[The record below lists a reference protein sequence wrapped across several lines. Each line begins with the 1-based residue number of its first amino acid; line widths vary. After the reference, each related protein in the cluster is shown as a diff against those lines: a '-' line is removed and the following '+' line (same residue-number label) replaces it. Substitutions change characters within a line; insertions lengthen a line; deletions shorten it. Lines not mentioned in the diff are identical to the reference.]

1 MKCNII
7 FRLVFIF
14 VLLSCQEDCMIYQV
28 DEYQN
33 DNLNSTSLLIDKDII
48 DLEKEDAEKIAQNF
62 FNINVKTRS
71 RQISQV
77 KNIQAVLNEAGNPVA
92 YVVNYKNGFVI
103 VSATKLYDPVI
114 AFSDNGYI
122 DCLQMTGGLKYWFDA
137 VTDDIDQNKRILMSD
152 SSLYWEYRN
161 KWAPYEKEEQSLYTE
176 LSVKN
181 HSYWFPITKDI
192 ILNKG
197 ASWRTDRQQYCYIM
211 QSKYNVFESLDYLEH
226 TDSELERNYKNTGY
240 IPPSFVWG
248 ECLNGTIVK
257 KINPIL
263 KTYWGCGNPYNTYKK
278 NATSLSSSAV
288 AIGQLLNYRNPL
300 SIDGVKIDWTK
311 TDVPYL
317 LPDSNNEEIPK
328 MLALLDSTITAM
340 SFEHYV
346 SKDNRDYVYNI
357 YGIGP
362 FLRRNG
368 FFVNSQNGYDSSLF
382 TTILNEIKNYHPV
395 YVEINSIGALIN
407 TTLTA
412 FVCDGYYEEWAE
424 EGIIAYRTDQVQ
436 NKNYDTNPYVMHV
449 DKTTSKMY
457 SQFVHINWGDGT
469 VVSDFYPISSANG
482 WYKSIFDIDKLD
494 QYAPYEY
501 CIASIY

>member
-1 MKCNII
+1 MYK
-7 FRLVFIF
+7 
-14 VLLSCQEDCMIYQV
+14 
-28 DEYQN
+28 
-33 DNLNSTSLLIDKDII
+33 
-48 DLEKEDAEKIAQNF
+48 
-62 FNINVKTRS
+62 
-71 RQISQV
+71 RQ
-77 KNIQAVLNEAGNPVA
+77 
-92 YVVNYKNGFVI
+92 
-103 VSATKLYDPVI
+103 
-114 AFSDNGYI
+114 
-122 DCLQMTGGLKYWFDA
+122 
-137 VTDDIDQNKRILMSD
+137 
-152 SSLYWEYRN
+152 
-161 KWAPYEKEEQSLYTE
+161 PYEKEEQSLYTE

-346 SKDNRDYVYNI
+346 SKDNRDYVYN
-357 YGIGP
+357 
-362 FLRRNG
+362 L
-368 FFVNSQNGYDSSLF
+368 SL
-382 TTILNEIKNYHPV
+382 I
-395 YVEINSIGALIN
+395 
-407 TTLTA
+407 
-412 FVCDGYYEEWAE
+412 
-424 EGIIAYRTDQVQ
+424 
-436 NKNYDTNPYVMHV
+436 
-449 DKTTSKMY
+449 
-457 SQFVHINWGDGT
+457 HI
-469 VVSDFYPISSANG
+469 
-482 WYKSIFDIDKLD
+482 
-494 QYAPYEY
+494 
-501 CIASIY
+501 

>member
-14 VLLSCQEDCMIYQV
+14 VLLSCQEDCIIYQV

-62 FNINVKTRS
+62 FNKNVKTRS

-278 NATSLSSSAV
+278 M
-288 AIGQLLNYRNPL
+288 QLL
-300 SIDGVKIDWTK
+300 
-311 TDVPYL
+311 YL
-317 LPDSNNEEIPK
+317 LR
-328 MLALLDSTITAM
+328 LL
-340 SFEHYV
+340 
-346 SKDNRDYVYNI
+346 
-357 YGIGP
+357 
-362 FLRRNG
+362 L
-368 FFVNSQNGYDSSLF
+368 
-382 TTILNEIKNYHPV
+382 
-395 YVEINSIGALIN
+395 
-407 TTLTA
+407 
-412 FVCDGYYEEWAE
+412 
-424 EGIIAYRTDQVQ
+424 
-436 NKNYDTNPYVMHV
+436 
-449 DKTTSKMY
+449 
-457 SQFVHINWGDGT
+457 
-469 VVSDFYPISSANG
+469 
-482 WYKSIFDIDKLD
+482 
-494 QYAPYEY
+494 
-501 CIASIY
+501 